1 MSEVSEAKKIYRLKK
16 AFDKCF
22 CDKEGKLTKDGELVI
37 AFLRD
42 RCCAK
47 GEQGKDG
54 SPYFYDQLGRFD
66 ACSVAFL
73 QGKRCV
79 FDQIIKHLALDEKQL
94 LNLIAVGET
103 EESNLIEN
111 INI

>member
-1 MSEVSEAKKIYRLKK
+1 MSEQFEETKKLYRLKK

-22 CDKEGKLTKDGELVI
+22 CEDGKLTKDGELVI

-47 GEQGKDG
+47 GEQGKNG

-66 ACSVAFL
+66 ACAVAFL
-73 QGKRCV
+73 QGKRSV
-79 FDQIIKHLALDEKQL
+79 FDQIMKHLALGEREL
-94 LNLIAVGET
+94 LNLIAVGKT

>member
-1 MSEVSEAKKIYRLKK
+1 MVEYNEAKKIYRLKK

-22 CDKEGKLTKDGELVI
+22 CDEKGGITKDGELVI

-42 RCCAK
+42 LCGAK
-47 GEQGKDG
+47 GELGKNG

-66 ACSVAFL
+66 ACAVAFL
-73 QGKRCV
+73 QGKRNV
-79 FDQIIKHLALDEKQL
+79 FDQIMKHLALDEKQL
-94 LNLIAVGET
+94 LSLIASGET
-103 EESNLIEN
+103 EEGNFLDN

>member
-1 MSEVSEAKKIYRLKK
+1 METSKVKNALRLVNAYKL
-16 AFDKCF
+16 CF
-22 CDKEGKLTKDGELVI
+22 CDEEGRLTEQGKKVV
-37 AFLRD
+37 ANLRD
-42 RCCAK
+42 VCCAK
-47 GEQGKDG
+47 GELGKDG

-66 ACSVAFL
+66 PCAVAFL

-79 FDQIIKHLALDEKQL
+79 FDQIMKHLALDEKQL
-94 LNLIAVGET
+94 LNLIAVGRT

>member
-1 MSEVSEAKKIYRLKK
+1 METSKVKNTLRLVN
-16 AFDKCF
+16 AFKLCF
-22 CDKEGKLTKDGELVI
+22 CDNEGKLTPQGEKVI
-37 AFLRD
+37 AALRD
-42 RCCAK
+42 YCCAK
-47 GEQGKDG
+47 GELGKDG

-79 FDQIIKHLALDEKQL
+79 FDQIVKHLALEEKDL
-94 LNLIAVGET
+94 LNLIAIGST
-103 EESNLIEN
+103 EEGNLIEN

>member
-1 MSEVSEAKKIYRLKK
+1 MATSSAKQTYYLRR
-16 AFDKCF
+16 AFVKCF
-22 CDKEGKLTKDGELVI
+22 CDDNGDLSEEGSQVI

-42 RCCAK
+42 ICGAK
-47 GEQGKDG
+47 GELGKGG

-66 ACSVAFL
+66 ACAVAFL
-73 QGKRCV
+73 QGKRNV
-79 FDQIIKHLALDEKQL
+79 FDQIMKHLALDEKQL
-94 LNLIAVGET
+94 LNLIAVGQT